1 MEDLNSACHEA
12 VEGSSEYENSCG
24 AVPSGGGV
32 IAESSF
38 KALVTSNGF
47 AEQPDRPRGN
57 GTTARLSFLAVD
69 PAWDKVVAP
78 AFLLPLG

>member
-1 MEDLNSACHEA
+1 L
-12 VEGSSEYENSCG
+12 
-24 AVPSGGGV
+24 
-32 IAESSF
+32 SF
-38 KALVTSNGF
+38 KALVASNGF